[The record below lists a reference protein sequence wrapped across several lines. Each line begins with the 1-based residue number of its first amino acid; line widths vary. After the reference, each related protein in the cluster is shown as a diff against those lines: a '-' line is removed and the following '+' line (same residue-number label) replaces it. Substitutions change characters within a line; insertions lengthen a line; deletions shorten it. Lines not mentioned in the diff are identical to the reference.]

1 LWGFVWKGDGPASVQ
16 KVLRVPWLL
25 VKYIGYNYKKL
36 AWSQG
41 MGRHDQEVVEAWIH
55 KDIKV
60 IGDILGDNKFLLGEE
75 PCVED
80 CALFGY

>member
-1 LWGFVWKGDGPASVQ
+1 
-16 KVLRVPWLL
+16 
-25 VKYIGYNYKKL
+25 
-36 AWSQG
+36 